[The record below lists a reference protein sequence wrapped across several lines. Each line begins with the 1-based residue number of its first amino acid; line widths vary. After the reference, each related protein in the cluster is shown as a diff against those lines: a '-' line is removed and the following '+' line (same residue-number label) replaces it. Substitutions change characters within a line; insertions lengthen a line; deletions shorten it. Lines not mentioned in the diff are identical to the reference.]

1 MVTPYELLLAL
12 STTHEWSGE
21 YVLDYAPLLPRLAAA
36 ATAAEAAAEAAG
48 GGGDSEDEA
57 PDHSLVSG
65 RLFSAAGAQ
74 ERRAAKSGPGPQ
86 LAAVGGAL
94 VARGCHDLSATS
106 GAEHLAG
113 RSWRGLE
120 QRLGEDEPAAVRPG
134 RSGIASGFAGEGG
147 AGAGAEARGAA
158 APAEPELVPPRHAA
172 GVAARLTA
180 RSGERVAVTVR
191 GVSRASVCDLS
202 LSVTH
207 SGLTHTPLSAHRLT
221 PEARAAGFDGS

>member
-1 MVTPYELLLAL
+1 MTLSAAAQLRRRYYLVQKAREVAVFGVLIEMLSALTRLIRARGRKHYVFLMGKLNAAKLANFTEVGAYVLLGSSEHSLVDSRDFYRPVVTPYELLLAL

-36 ATAAEAAAEAAG
+36 ATAAEAAG

-106 GAEHLAG
+106 
-113 RSWRGLE
+113 
-120 QRLGEDEPAAVRPG
+120 
-134 RSGIASGFAGEGG
+134 
-147 AGAGAEARGAA
+147 
-158 APAEPELVPPRHAA
+158 
-172 GVAARLTA
+172 
-180 RSGERVAVTVR
+180 
-191 GVSRASVCDLS
+191 
-202 LSVTH
+202 
-207 SGLTHTPLSAHRLT
+207 
-221 PEARAAGFDGS
+221 